1 VQGRIVERA
10 YLGEYWDY
18 VVSPAEGGL
27 RLRVSTAPTDVH
39 EAGEEVWLEIDPARA
54 APVPPP

>member
-1 VQGRIVERA
+1 MEGRIVERA

-18 VVSPAEGGL
+18 VVAPADGNL
-27 RLRVSTAPTDVH
+27 RVRVSTAPTDVH
-39 EAGEEVWLEIDPARA
+39 AVGDQVWLEIDPARA